1 MRPHGEGHTERKGFH
16 VAHGLQNFGGG
27 NNSKE
32 KNYICIRQRQ
42 KFTNNEKLDLI
53 YILQYMKRIM
63 FFVAAVTVIAAT
75 ACSQYKYETVAG
87 DPLGTKMYTLDN
99 GLKVYM
105 SVNKETPRIQTYIA
119 VRVGGKNDPSE
130 TTGLAH
136 YFEHLM
142 FKGTPNYGTSDY
154 AAEKP
159 MLDEIE
165 NLFEVYRQTEGEAE
179 RAAIY
184 HQIDSISYETSKLAI
199 PNEYDKLMS
208 IIGAQGTNAFTSQD
222 MTVYVEDIPSNEIDN
237 WARIEAD
244 RFKNPVIRGFHTELE
259 TIYEE
264 KNMSLTSDS
273 RKVSEAM
280 DAALFPHHPY
290 GTQTVLGTQEHLKN
304 PSITNVKNYHKTYYV
319 PNNMAICL
327 SGDFDPDEM
336 VGIIEKYFGDM
347 QPNPQ
352 LPQLQFEKEQPITS
366 PVVKKV
372 YGLEAE
378 NITLGWRLPE
388 ATDQSNDV
396 ANIVSSI
403 LYNGQAGLIDLDLI
417 QQQKVLSAY
426 AYNSNQPD
434 YGSFIVSARPKDGQT
449 LDQVKELL
457 LAEVAR
463 LRSGDFDEGLIEA
476 TVNNYKMYMMQNY
489 EDNENR
495 AMLYV
500 MSFINGSDWADE
512 VQMLDRMA
520 KITKQDVIDWANK
533 YLGAESYAAV
543 YKLQGE
549 DKTVQKIAAP
559 KITPIVTNRDQ
570 QSAFLTEIQNTP
582 VKPIEPV
589 FVDYS
594 KDMSKFEE
602 RPGVEVLYKQNE
614 MNDLFTLVYNFETGS
629 ENDPAL
635 SLATNYVSYLGTES
649 MSAEEI
655 GSRMYALACSFGIYT
670 GSTQTTVRISGL
682 SENMEEAID
691 IVESLITGAKPD
703 EAILANLKA
712 DMLRSRANAKLS
724 QGSCF
729 GALQRYMVY
738 GPEYISKITL
748 RNDALEGLT
757 SEELLAKIR
766 GLMGYGHEI
775 LYYGPKTGKEL
786 TASLGA
792 HHKTAA
798 ELKPLERKYPKT
810 LEVEENNVVLAQYDA
825 KQLYFLQYSDRGEKF
840 AKDDEP
846 GIALYNEYFGGG
858 MNSIVFQEMR
868 EARGLAYTAQA
879 FLASPYFLEGDY
891 YYLAFIATQNDK
903 MAQAIDAFDEII
915 NDMPQSQA
923 AFDIAKEAMIN
934 RLRTKRTVRDQ
945 VLQSYLNDRDLGLE
959 ESLDRQIFEAVQ
971 NMTFEDVK
979 AVQEKWVKDRTYT
992 YGILGDIKDLDMKYL
1007 KGLGPVKTVTLE
1019 EIFGY

>member
-1 MRPHGEGHTERKGFH
+1 M
-16 VAHGLQNFGGG
+16 
-27 NNSKE
+27 
-32 KNYICIRQRQ
+32 
-42 KFTNNEKLDLI
+42 
-53 YILQYMKRIM
+53 
-63 FFVAAVTVIAAT
+63 AVVTAIAVT
-75 ACSQYKYETVAG
+75 ACSQYKYETVKG
-87 DPLGTKMYTLDN
+87 DPLGTRIYTLDN

-119 VRVGGKNDPSE
+119 VKVGGKNDPSE

-165 NLFEVYRQTEGEAE
+165 RLFEVYRQTEDEAE
-179 RAAIY
+179 RTEIY
-184 HQIDSISYETSKLAI
+184 RQIDSISYEASKIAI

-208 IIGAQGTNAFTSQD
+208 IIGAQGTNAFTSKD
-222 MTVYVEDIPSNEIDN
+222 MTVYVEDIPSNEIEN

-264 KNMSLTSDS
+264 KNMSLTQDA

-336 VGIIEKYFGDM
+336 VTVIERYFGDM
-347 QPNPQ
+347 VPNPDIPT
-352 LPQLQFEKEQPITS
+352 LEYEKEQPITS

-388 ATDQSNDV
+388 AVDKSNDV

-449 LDQVKELL
+449 LDQVRDLL
-457 LAEVAR
+457 LEEVAR

-512 VQMLDRMA
+512 VQMLDRMSQ
-520 KITKQDVIDWANK
+520 ITKQDVVDWANE
-533 YLGAESYAAV
+533 YLGAESYVAV

-559 KITPIVTNRDQ
+559 KITPIVTNRDK
-570 QSAFLTEIQNTP
+570 QSAFLTEIQDTP
-582 VKPIEPV
+582 VKPVEPV

-594 KDMSKFEE
+594 KDMSKFEA

-614 MNDLFTLVYNFETGS
+614 MNDLFTLIYVFNTGTET
-629 ENDPAL
+629 DPAL
-635 SLATNYVSYLGTES
+635 NLAADYISYLGTED
-649 MSAEEI
+649 MPAEEI
-655 GSRMYALACSFGIYT
+655 GSRMYYIACSFSIYA
-670 GSTQTTVRISGL
+670 GSNQTSVRISGL
-682 SENMEEAID
+682 SENMGEAMD
-691 IVESLITGAKPD
+691 MVESLITEAEAD
-703 EAILANLKA
+703 EAILANLKS
-712 DMLRSRANAKLS
+712 DLLRSRANAKLS
-724 QGSCF
+724 QGACF
-729 GALQRYMVY
+729 GALQTYMLY
-738 GPEYISKITL
+738 GPDFIERTVL
-748 RNDALEGLT
+748 DNDAVEDLT
-757 SEELLAKIR
+757 SEELLGKIR
-766 GLMGYGHEI
+766 GLMGKQHEV
-775 LYYGPKTGKEL
+775 LYYGPQSKKEFQ
-786 TASLGA
+786 TSLDS

-798 ELKPLERKYPKT
+798 ELQPLEKKFT
-810 LEVEENNVVLAQYDA
+810 KCLEVDKQNVILAQYDA
-825 KQLYFLQYSDRGEKF
+825 KQLYMMQYSDRGEKLQI
-840 AKDDEP
+840 ADEP
-846 GIALYNEYFGGG
+846 GIALYNNYFGGG

-879 FLASPYFLEGDY
+879 MLASPYFLDGDY
-891 YYLAFIATQNDK
+891 FYLAFIATQNDK
-903 MAQAIDAFDEII
+903 LRQAVEAFDEII
-915 NDMPQSQA
+915 NDMPESQA
-923 AFDIAKEAMIN
+923 AFDIAKESMIN
-934 RLRTKRTVRDQ
+934 KLRTKRVVRDQ
-945 VLQSYLNDRDLGLE
+945 VLWNYLNDRDLGLS

-971 NMTFEDVK
+971 TMTLEDVK
-979 AVQEKWVKDRTYT
+979 AIQEKWVKGRCYT
-992 YGILGDIKDLDMKYL
+992 YGILGDKKDIDISYL
-1007 KGLGPVKTVTLE
+1007 KSLGPVKEVSPE